1 MEENKKRRRR
11 RHPSDFKARAVA
23 ACQVPGASLAGV
35 ALDWHLNAN
44 LLRRWVKE
52 AIIKTALISDDG
64 AATPEKAPTFVPVTI
79 TGPKSGSAVERPI
92 RVQVR
97 KRGLRLT
104 IEWPVSAA
112 GACAGWLQELLG

>member
-1 MEENKKRRRR
+1 MEGNKKRRRR
-11 RHPSDFKARAVA
+11 RHPAEFKARAVA

-35 ALDWHLNAN
+35 ALDWQLNAN

-52 AIIKTALISDDG
+52 AIIKTALISGDE
-64 AATPEKAPTFVPVTI
+64 AATAERAPTFVPVAI
-79 TGPKSGSAVERPI
+79 TSQKSGGAAERPI